1 MAQTGAG
8 YGHFID
14 LMRCQKSIQKKSV
27 KTVEKDSTKGMNSL
41 TFWPVFET
49 IQAMSL
55 APEFTVNSPPKELR
69 EQAIETLSQAQLC
82 ELTKSLLEHIN
93 ADSKR
98 IQSQDTEL
106 QLRQTKIDALTQEIR
121 LLRHLRFAAK
131 TEAMDAVQ
139 AKLFE
144 EANAEDLASAE
155 QRLEKLGVKTAPTTP
170 KSRPARQALPAH
182 LPRVDIAHEPQ
193 STTCGCGAPLSRISQ
208 DVSERLDYV
217 PGSFRVERHIR
228 GVWACKCCEHLRQEA
243 MPAQIIDAGIP
254 TARLLAQV
262 LIAKYDDHL
271 PLYRQNEIYARAGVD
286 ISRSTLADWVGA
298 SGVALAP
305 IAQALKAQ
313 LLQSQVLHADES
325 PITILGHKGD
335 KKRGYIWAYASGV
348 HEPIAAV
355 VYQIKEGRSGQHARD
370 FLQHAPPRPNVDK
383 TDHGP
388 PGIKRWSGH
397 LVVDDYAGYKA
408 LFVPSPGVGIDL
420 SIIEVGCWAH
430 VRRKFFE
437 LHVAAKSALAEV
449 ALAHIGALY
458 EVERDIR
465 GEGLDLAQALL
476 RRQQESKPRLLVLHD
491 WLLASREQVT
501 DGTAT
506 AKAIDYC
513 LKRWPALI
521 RYADDARLPM
531 DNNRIEN
538 QIRPWAVGRKNWLFS
553 GSLAAGARAADIMS
567 LIQTAKMN
575 QIEPLAYLTDV
586 LTRLPTH
593 PNSRIDELLPT
604 RWRPVAG
611 VQP

>member
-1 MAQTGAG
+1 MQVIAYRA
-8 YGHFID
+8 
-14 LMRCQKSIQKKSV
+14 
-27 KTVEKDSTKGMNSL
+27 
-41 TFWPVFET
+41 
-49 IQAMSL
+49 
-55 APEFTVNSPPKELR
+55 
-69 EQAIETLSQAQLC
+69 LSQAQLC
-82 ELTKSLLEHIN
+82 ELAHSLIERI
-93 ADSKR
+93 ASDAKQSSIRESKL
-98 IQSQDTEL
+98 QSEL
-106 QLRQTKIDALTQEIR
+106 QLRQAKIDALTHEIR

-144 EANAEDLASAE
+144 EANAEDLASAQ
-155 QRLEKLGVKTAPTTP
+155 QRLSELGVKAAPSTP
-170 KSRPARQALPAH
+170 KSRPARQALPAT
-182 LPRVDIAHEPQ
+182 LPRVDIAHEPEN
-193 STTCGCGAPLSRISQ
+193 TTCGCGQALSRISQ

-217 PGSFRVERHIR
+217 PGSFQVERHIR

-298 SGVALAP
+298 CGVALAP
-305 IAQALKAQ
+305 IAQALKTQ

-325 PITILGHKGD
+325 PITILGSKGD
-335 KKRGYIWAYASGV
+335 KKRGYIWAYVSGV
-348 HEPIAAV
+348 HEPIEAV
-355 VYQIKEGRSGQHARD
+355 VYQIKEGRSGQHAMD
-370 FLQHAPPRPNVDK
+370 FLQHAPPRPNVD
-383 TDHGP
+383 TTGNDP
-388 PGIKRWSGH
+388 PGIKRWSGY

-420 SIIEVGCWAH
+420 DMDAAIIEVGCWAH

-437 LHVAAKSALAEV
+437 LHVAAKSTLAEV
-449 ALAHIGALY
+449 ALEHIRALY

-465 GEGLDLAQALL
+465 DEGLDLTQALL
-476 RRQQESKPRLLVLHD
+476 RRQQESKPRLLALHA
-491 WLLASREQVT
+491 WLLAIREQVS

-513 LKRWPALI
+513 LKRWAALI

-593 PNSRIDELLPT
+593 PNSRIEELLPT
-604 RWRPVAG
+604 RWRPAAG
-611 VQP
+611 KHQ

>member
-1 MAQTGAG
+1 
-8 YGHFID
+8 
-14 LMRCQKSIQKKSV
+14 
-27 KTVEKDSTKGMNSL
+27 
-41 TFWPVFET
+41 
-49 IQAMSL
+49 MSL
-55 APEFTVNSPPKELR
+55 APEFTVNSLSKELD
-69 EQAIETLSQAQLC
+69 EQALVALSQAQLC
-82 ELTKSLLEHIN
+82 ELAHSLIERI
-93 ADSKR
+93 ASDAKQSSIRESKL
-98 IQSQDTEL
+98 QSEL
-106 QLRQTKIDALTQEIR
+106 QLRQAKIDALTHEIR

-144 EANAEDLASAE
+144 EANAEDLASAQ
-155 QRLEKLGVKTAPTTP
+155 QRLSELGVKAAPSTTP
-170 KSRPARQALPAH
+170 KSRPARQPLPAN
-182 LPRVDIAHEPQ
+182 LPRVDIAHEPEN
-193 STTCGCGAPLSRISQ
+193 TTCGCGQALSRISQ

-217 PGSFRVERHIR
+217 PGSFQVERHIR

-254 TARLLAQV
+254 TPRLLAQV

-298 SGVALAP
+298 CGVALAP

-313 LLQSQVLHADES
+313 LLRVEVLHADES
-325 PITILGHKGD
+325 PITILGSKGD

-348 HEPIAAV
+348 HEPIDAV

-370 FLQHAPPRPNVDK
+370 FLQHAPPRPHVDK

-420 SIIEVGCWAH
+420 DIDAVIIEVGCWAH

-437 LHVAAKSALAEV
+437 LHVAAKSSLGALALE
-449 ALAHIGALY
+449 HIGALY
-458 EVERDIR
+458 GVERDIR
-465 GEGLDLAQALL
+465 DEGLDLTQALL
-476 RRQQESKPRLLVLHD
+476 RRQQESKPRLLALHA
-491 WLLASREQVT
+491 WLLATREQVI

-593 PNSRIDELLPT
+593 PNSRIEELLPT
-604 RWRPVAG
+604 RW
-611 VQP
+611 QPIACKHP